1 MSWGEEIRTSKQK
14 CIITGPTKKL
24 CDDITCFWKNS
35 SWYHIEDRF
44 VRALSLP
51 LELKVRKEKIQLEKD
66 ISLVLCIIY
75 FNTCTIPNESQQHL
89 IAKVDSNKAVNIDDT
104 EKDLN
109 SPSLRTLL
117 HKSWPWS

>member
-66 ISLVLCIIY
+66 ISLVLCIY
-75 FNTCTIPNESQQHL
+75 FSTKYNTQRITA
-89 IAKVDSNKAVNIDDT
+89 AKVDSNKAGNIDDT